1 MVAELLDLASSRVT
15 ASQVLDLAGRDPVRR
30 RFGFDDDDLAR
41 LEEWVVGAGVR
52 WGFDA
57 ARRAPYKLESLEA
70 NTWRAG
76 LDRTLLGV
84 TMADER
90 QRLVGGVLPLDDVD
104 SGDIELV
111 GRFAELIDRLDAGG
125 HRPRR
130 EQAHRRLGRP
140 PSPRPPTP

>member
-1 MVAELLDLASSRVT
+1 MVAELLDLANARVT

-30 RFGFDDDDLAR
+30 RFGFDDDDLGR
-41 LEEWVVGAGVR
+41 LEEWVVGAGIR
-52 WGFDA
+52 WGLDA
-57 ARRAPYKLESLEA
+57 ARRAPYKLEGLGA

-76 LDRTLLGV
+76 LDRTLVGV

-111 GRFAELIDRLDAGG
+111 GRFAEFIDRLDAAVTALG
-125 HRPRR
+125 
-130 EQAHRRLGRP
+130 ESQAHRRLGLVDR
-140 PSPRPPTP
+140 